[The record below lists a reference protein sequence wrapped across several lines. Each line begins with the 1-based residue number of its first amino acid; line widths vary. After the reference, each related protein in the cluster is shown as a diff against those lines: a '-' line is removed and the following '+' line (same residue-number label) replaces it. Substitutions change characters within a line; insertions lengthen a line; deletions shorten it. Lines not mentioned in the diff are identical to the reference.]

1 MNCMKVLIKIK
12 LYFQNVGP
20 TKDASF
26 YEYMDSKERF
36 NELRD
41 NRITYD
47 EALKAT
53 RVVKKIYEVKMANK
67 TPEQKK

>member
-1 MNCMKVLIKIK
+1 
-12 LYFQNVGP
+12 
-20 TKDASF
+20 
-26 YEYMDSKERF
+26 MDSKERF

-47 EALKAT
+47 EALKTT